1 MSEQLEVKRK
11 DCDGQGHRANCS
23 PTVQLASFKQPPGA
37 GFLLSTTCV
46 YKPHLHK
53 NMSRYQTWKR
63 DLVPRPYYAPGDGDG
78 CGKV

>member
-11 DCDGQGHRANCS
+11 NCDGQWCRANCI
-23 PTVQLASFKQPPGA
+23 PTVQLASFEQPPDA
-37 GFLLSTTCV
+37 GFLLSTYV

-53 NMSRYQTWKR
+53 YMSRYQTWKR
-63 DLVPRPYYAPGDGDG
+63 DLVPKPYYAPGDGDG